1 MLNNNTLL
9 ANPFVPVNP
18 ITLQMKN
25 TLGLNQIDGFK
36 PVEKFTDD
44 TNTEWSLAKA
54 SNDSTVDIPDPKALQ
69 ITDFWNHEFPKPLKN
84 AKLYIYV
91 VEGIRQPR
99 VETEQPTRVL
109 YQWFSTIG
117 LRDFTPAMIS
127 EKEWLK
133 ANVYSAPVVNARVS
147 KLIALCQVPSVSSM
161 QNGTQEDKL
170 IQVEELTNESDTG
183 DTSKVGEGK

>member
-18 ITLQMKN
+18 ITLQMKS

-36 PVEKFTDD
+36 PVEKFIDN

-54 SNDSTVDIPDPKALQ
+54 SNDSTVDIPDPKAIQ

-84 AKLYIYV
+84 AKLYVYV

-147 KLIALCQVPSVSSM
+147 KLIALCQVPSATAM

>member
-147 KLIALCQVPSVSSM
+147 KLIALCQVPSVASM

>member
-147 KLIALCQVPSVSSM
+147 KLIALCQVPSVAAT

-183 DTSKVGEGK
+183 DTNKVGEGK